1 MPVRT
6 EAYAAAA
13 LLALVFT
20 GCTDREPRRHRVEIR
35 AMQFTPAELTVSKG
49 DVVEWVNLDAFPH
62 TATAAGAFDSASI
75 ATQGTWRL
83 TAEQAGTFRYVCTL
97 HPTMAGT
104 LIVK

>member
-1 MPVRT
+1 
-6 EAYAAAA
+6 
-13 LLALVFT
+13 
-20 GCTDREPRRHRVEIR
+20 
-35 AMQFTPAELTVSKG
+35 MQFTPAELTVSKG

-83 TAEQAGTFRYVCTL
+83 TAGEAGTFPYVCTL